1 MTEPPRVC
9 SASPALQQ
17 ATSLKLRVPRSI
29 MSVPIDFFQRAE
41 EALSHDLRMLREVR
55 NWRYSGAAI
64 AMLSAAL
71 RRPTVQQGPPSF
83 RTIAQGELTAD
94 QLRTFLPRPHPL
106 MPDLSLTRTE
116 IHDLIAYIEALR

>member
-1 MTEPPRVC
+1 
-9 SASPALQQ
+9 
-17 ATSLKLRVPRSI
+17 

-94 QLRTFLPRPHPL
+94 QLRTFLPRPHPP